1 MAGHPSKP
9 PVGRRRFVQGIAA
22 AGAATALPPW
32 SASAAS
38 PSVLSGTEF
47 QLEIAPLRF
56 NVTGRTMT
64 ATAINGQVPGP
75 TLRFR
80 EGDTVTLA
88 VTNRLAF
95 TTSIHWHGLRIPSPM
110 DGVPGFSFNGIAP
123 GETFVYRYAL
133 RQSGT
138 YWYHAHGPEEQTGVY
153 GSLVIEPKGG
163 FAQRF
168 DRDYVVVLS
177 DWSDESPLA
186 IISNLKFQSTYYN
199 YGQRTLGTF
208 IDDIRRSGLG
218 ATVSDRLMW
227 GNMRMAPTDILDVSG
242 ATYTYLMNGR
252 PPAANWTALFH
263 PGERVRL
270 RFIDA
275 GTMSIFDVRVPGLP
289 MTVVQT
295 DGNDIV
301 PVTVDEFRIGPGET
315 YDVIVE
321 PREAQAYTIFAQAQD
336 RTGYARGTLAPR
348 SGMSAA
354 VPPMDPRPMRTMADM
369 GMEHGAAGHGAH
381 GGTAPSDAV
390 PSASS
395 NPHAGHTMPAGNQAA
410 MPGMQHS
417 MPGMEPGPNA
427 VTPQDHSA
435 HGGMPGAGSAMPSQG
450 SMVDMSAANTA
461 SQLEGRVG
469 VDNVA
474 MAPKSRLSEAGD
486 GLDGNGRRVLL
497 LSDLRNA
504 KRGNDLRP
512 PTREIVLHLTGNME
526 RFMWSL
532 DGIKFSDAAPIML
545 KLGERVRFTLINDT
559 MMDHPMHLHGVWSE
573 LENGQS
579 DYRPYK
585 HTILVKPG
593 EKLSFLVSADEP
605 GRWAFHCHLLY
616 HMELGMMREVR
627 IS

>member
-390 PSASS
+390 PAASS

>member
-1 MAGHPSKP
+1 MTHDPSRP
-9 PVGRRRFVQGIAA
+9 PVHRRRFVQGIAA
-22 AGAATALPPW
+22 AGAATALTPW
-32 SASAAS
+32 AASARSS
-38 PSVLSGTEF
+38 PAVLSGNDF
-47 QLEIAPLRF
+47 KLELASMPF
-56 NVTGRTMT
+56 NITGWTRT
-64 ATAINGQVPGP
+64 ATAINGQIPGP
-75 TLRFR
+75 TLRMR
-80 EGDTVTLA
+80 EGDTVTLS
-88 VTNRLAF
+88 VTNRLPF
-95 TTSIHWHGLRIPSPM
+95 TSSIHWHGLRIPSDM
-110 DGVPGFSFNGIAP
+110 DGVPGFSFGGIKSGA
-123 GETFVYRYAL
+123 TFVYRYAL
-133 RQSGT
+133 KQSGT
-138 YWYHAHGPEEQTGVY
+138 YWYHAHGPEEQTGAY
-153 GSLVIEPKGG
+153 GSIVIEPKGG
-163 FAQRF
+163 FANRF
-168 DRDYVVVLS
+168 DRDYVIVLS
-177 DWSDESPLA
+177 DWSDESPLT
-186 IISNLKFQSTYYN
+186 IISNLKFQSDYYN
-199 YGQRTLGTF
+199 YNRRTLGTF
-208 IDDIRRSGLG
+208 IQDAKRDGVGSTIQ
-218 ATVSDRLMW
+218 DRLMW
-227 GNMRMAPTDILDVSG
+227 GNMRMSPTDILDVSG

-252 PPAANWTALFH
+252 PPAANWTALFR

-275 GTMSIFDVRVPGLP
+275 GSMSIFDVRIPGLK

-301 PVTVDEFRIGPGET
+301 PVTVDEFRIAPGET

-321 PREAQAYTIFAQAQD
+321 PREPQAYTIFAQVQD

-348 SGMSAA
+348 PGMSAA

-369 GMEHGAAGHGAH
+369 GMDHGGGGHGGHGGAAPAAKTPGA
-381 GGTAPSDAV
+381 
-390 PSASS
+390 S
-395 NPHAGHTMPAGNQAA
+395 NDPHAG
-410 MPGMQHS
+410 HS
-417 MPGMEPGPNA
+417 MPGMSHGAPGGAA
-427 VTPQDHSA
+427 VTQDHSA
-435 HGGMPGAGSAMPSQG
+435 HGGTQPVPAVSGQY
-450 SMVDMSAANTA
+450 AAP
-461 SQLEGRVG
+461 QLEGRVG

-474 MAPKSRLSEAGD
+474 MVTRSRLSEAGD

-526 RFMWSL
+526 RFMWSF
-532 DGIKFSDAAPIML
+532 DGTKFSDAAPIML

-573 LENGQS
+573 LENGQD

-585 HTILVKPG
+585 HTILVKPA